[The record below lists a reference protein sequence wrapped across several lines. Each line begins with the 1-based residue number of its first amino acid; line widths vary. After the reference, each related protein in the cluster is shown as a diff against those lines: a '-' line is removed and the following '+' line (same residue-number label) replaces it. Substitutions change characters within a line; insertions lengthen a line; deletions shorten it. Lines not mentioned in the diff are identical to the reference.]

1 MANNLTKINKHR
13 DDFNWVLAR
22 KEFRYTN
29 KQISAWCGFDESK
42 LSRFLSG
49 KRDLSASEFF
59 HLLQCMPQD
68 FQERFWSRFNPV
80 SLMPHLEDV
89 VAKMDALTLANLVNL
104 IGEELPKKM
113 SNEQDSHQ
121 SHPSLL
127 SV

>member
-1 MANNLTKINKHR
+1 MANQLTKLNKHR

-29 KQISAWCGFDESK
+29 KQICAWSGFDESK

-59 HLLQCMPQD
+59 YLLQCMPQD

-80 SLMPHLEDV
+80 SLCPRLEDA
-89 VAKMDALTLANLVNL
+89 VAKMDAPTLANMVNL
-104 IGEELPKKM
+104 IGEQLSRKM
-113 SNEQDSHQ
+113 SNSESDHQ
-121 SHPSLL
+121 AQTLLL
-127 SV
+127 SA